1 MTCHLRVISPGA
13 RSLVQDLGFRQARA
27 QGVPAA
33 GVLDRDSL
41 FLVNALLGNPAG
53 TEALELAMTS
63 PILQAEYGSVRIATS
78 GGLRGSILSPDGA
91 ERVVPAWTA
100 TTLNPGERLRLDA
113 PERGASALLGIGGGL
128 DLAEIMGSRATLTRA
143 ALGGVGGRGLAE
155 GDRLYPRRPCVTD
168 VPDLTFHM
176 APPADAGPLRVV
188 PGPQDDRFTAAAWQ
202 TFTTAQFEITPQSD
216 RMGMRLQ
223 GPVLEH
229 DPTQGPDIIS
239 DGAAPGAIQVPGNG
253 QPIIL
258 LADAQTTGGYTKI
271 ATVIGADLPRLAA
284 RIPGDTLRFTVV
296 SVAQAEA
303 AARSRHAL
311 LKQIAGSIGA
321 ANPGGIDQTA
331 LHSVNLI
338 SGVVD
343 MRSADHFPGHL
354 ADRD

>member
-33 GVLDRDSL
+33 GVLDRDGL
-41 FLVNALLGNPAG
+41 FLVNALLGNPPN
-53 TEALELAMTS
+53 TEALEFAMTA
-63 PILQAEYGSVRIATS
+63 PVLQAEGAPVRVATG
-78 GGLRGSILSPDGA
+78 GGLRGSVLAPDGA
-91 ERVVPAWTA
+91 ERVLPAWTA
-100 TTLNPGERLRLDA
+100 TTLRPGERLRLEA
-113 PERGASALLGIGGGL
+113 PERGATALLGICGGL
-128 DLAEIMGSRATLTRA
+128 ELPEVMGSRATLTRA
-143 ALGGVGGRGLAE
+143 GLGGIGGRGLAE
-155 GDRLYPRRPCVTD
+155 GDRLYLRRACVTD
-168 VPDLTFHM
+168 APDLTFRM
-176 APPADAGPLRVV
+176 PPRADNGPLRVV

-202 TFTTAQFEITPQSD
+202 VFTTAQYEITTQSD

-229 DPTQGPDIIS
+229 DPEQGPDIIS

-271 ATVIGADLPRLAA
+271 ATVVGADLSRLAT
-284 RIPGDTLRFTVV
+284 RIPGDSLRFTAVT
-296 SVAQAEA
+296 VAQAEA

-311 LKQIAGSIGA
+311 LKQIVGSIGP
-321 ANPGGIDQTA
+321 ANYGGIDETV
-331 LHSVNLI
+331 LHSANLI

-354 ADRD
+354 ADSD